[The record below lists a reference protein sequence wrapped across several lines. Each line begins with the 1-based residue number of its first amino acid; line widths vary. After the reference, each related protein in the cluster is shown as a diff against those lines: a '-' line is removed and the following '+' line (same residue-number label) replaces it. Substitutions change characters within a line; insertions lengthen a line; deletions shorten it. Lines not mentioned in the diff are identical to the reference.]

1 MLFLHLFLF
10 CFYISDYP
18 GVYVGQNIAMGH
30 TSFRVAISQWYFSEV
45 DMYTY
50 GGAYVHGM
58 GHYYQVLTSKDILEL
73 SGTGVPPP
81 PTPPP
86 PPSPPP
92 HISYRSSSLS
102 HIRIISKAPP
112 NG

>member
-1 MLFLHLFLF
+1 MLFLHLFLS

-73 SGTGVPPP
+73 SGTRVPPP
-81 PTPPP
+81 RPTHTTTTTTITTTTHQLQKQQPF
-86 PPSPPP
+86 
-92 HISYRSSSLS
+92 S
-102 HIRIISKAPP
+102 H
-112 NG
+112 